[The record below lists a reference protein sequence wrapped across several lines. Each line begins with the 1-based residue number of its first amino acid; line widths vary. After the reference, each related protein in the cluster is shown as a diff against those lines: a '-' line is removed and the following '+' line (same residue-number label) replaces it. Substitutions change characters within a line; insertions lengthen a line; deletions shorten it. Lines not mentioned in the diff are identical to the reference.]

1 MLIGAHVSAVKSLLD
16 APSEAQKLKC
26 EVFQIFTRPPYGGPP
41 LWRVSEGHPGTGPKL
56 PETIGKEFRKACK
69 TAKQREFYIHAPYFV
84 QLASTNN
91 RTYYGSI
98 SALRRELEVGGL
110 IGARYVMTHIGSAKE
125 VTESQA
131 LKLVIGGL
139 VKVFEKPVSG
149 SCELLL
155 EMSAGAGSVIGDT
168 FEELATIMK
177 GVRKVCRI
185 QLGICLDT
193 QHAFASGY
201 DLRSKKTV
209 DATLKQFDKIIGLE
223 HLRLIHLN
231 DSKPEFNSHVDRHEH
246 IGKGNIGL
254 EGFEALL
261 THPAL
266 QHINLILETPHDE
279 FLKDDIALLK
289 KLRKK
294 I

>member
-1 MLIGAHVSAVKSLLD
+1 MLVGAHVSTTQSLLN
-16 APSEAQKLKC
+16 APREAAKLKC
-26 EVFQIFTRPPYGGPP
+26 EVFQLFTRPPYGG
-41 LWRVSEGHPGTGPKL
+41 SAPKL
-56 PETIGKEFRKACK
+56 PETIGNEFKKTCK
-69 TAKQREFYIHAPYFV
+69 TTKQQEYYIHAPYFV

-98 SALRRELEVGGL
+98 SALRRELEVGNL

-125 VTESQA
+125 ITKSRA
-131 LKLVIGGL
+131 LKLVIEGL
-139 VKVFEKPVSG
+139 TKVFEKPIPG

-168 FEELATIMK
+168 FEELAAIMK
-177 GVRKVCRI
+177 GVKRTGEI

-201 DLRSKKTV
+201 DWRNKKTV

-223 HLRLIHLN
+223 HLKLIHLN

-246 IGKGNIGL
+246 IGKGTIGL
-254 EGFEALL
+254 KGFEALL
-261 THPAL
+261 THPKL
-266 QHINLILETPHDE
+266 QDVNMILETPHDE
-279 FLKDDIALLK
+279 FLNNDISLLK

-294 I
+294 VV